1 VRYFMSF
8 WLGFALAAGLWL
20 ASGWRGDGAHADFA
34 DLAGVEDWMAH
45 YHLKPEPRRLPQA
58 IETLA
63 RAGALEGEARL
74 KPVAAFVAALIGEDD
89 ATLASLSEAIAE
101 ACLAKQRL
109 LAQAIAMSGRP
120 QWRRLLTELKRAVP
134 ARALEIETLLA
145 APEAPVT
152 LSAAFDE
159 GGVVVDMVFAHFMAT
174 GSEAA
179 FRRILAAL
187 AGHFA
192 AGDPAAASSAE
203 KAKVTLSSRVGDDPR
218 LLEVVHR
225 EADAREEPLA
235 ELLRGVLVAA
245 AAQARGRPSGN

>member
-1 VRYFMSF
+1 
-8 WLGFALAAGLWL
+8 
-20 ASGWRGDGAHADFA
+20 
-34 DLAGVEDWMAH
+34 
-45 YHLKPEPRRLPQA
+45 
-58 IETLA
+58 
-63 RAGALEGEARL
+63 
-74 KPVAAFVAALIGEDD
+74 
-89 ATLASLSEAIAE
+89 
-101 ACLAKQRL
+101 
-109 LAQAIAMSGRP
+109 
-120 QWRRLLTELKRAVP
+120 LTK
-134 ARALEIETLLA
+134 
-145 APEAPVT
+145 
-152 LSAAFDE
+152 
-159 GGVVVDMVFAHFMAT
+159 GGVVLDMVFAHFMAT

>member
-101 ACLAKQRL
+101 ARLAKQQL

-145 APEAPVT
+145 TPEAPVT

-159 GGVVVDMVFAHFMAT
+159 GGVVLDMVFAHFMAT

-179 FRRILAAL
+179 FRRAL

-218 LLEVVHR
+218 LLELVHR